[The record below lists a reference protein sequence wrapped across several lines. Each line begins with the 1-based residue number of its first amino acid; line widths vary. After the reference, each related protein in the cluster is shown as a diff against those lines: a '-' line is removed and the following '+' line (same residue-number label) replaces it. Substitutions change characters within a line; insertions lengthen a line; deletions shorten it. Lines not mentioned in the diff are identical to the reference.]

1 MGKLDFRKLSKN
13 DLLDLEDELWKT
25 LKGMRALKK
34 DPSLLFRDLLTMSE
48 VVMLARRI
56 QIAKLLMCGQS
67 QQDICLKLSV
77 GLSTV
82 QSIDRWLRE
91 KFEDYRDVLPELYK
105 QTCTLQQSKDR
116 KRVPIDL
123 YSFRWL
129 RRKYPL
135 HSLLF
140 NAILD
145 DLRFGPPPTHPAKGK
160 YKPKYL
166 SPKQYKTSHTSI
178 N

>member
-1 MGKLDFRKLSKN
+1 MYTDYHRNNMGKLDFRKLSKN
-13 DLLDLEDELWKT
+13 DLVDLEEELWKT

-48 VVMLARRI
+48 VIMLARRI
-56 QIAKLLMCGQS
+56 QIAKLLMCGHS
-67 QQDICLKLSV
+67 QQDICSKLCV

-91 KFEDYRDVLPELYK
+91 KFEDYRDVLPDLYRK
-105 QTCTLQQSKDR
+105 TCALQRQKDR
-116 KRVPIDL
+116 KCAPIDP

-135 HSLLF
+135 HFLLF
-140 NAILD
+140 TIVLN
-145 DLRFGPPPTHPAKGK
+145 DLHFDFHETHPTNRK
-160 YKPKYL
+160 YTPKKL
-166 SPKQYKTSHTSI
+166 SPKH
-178 N
+178 

>member
-1 MGKLDFRKLSKN
+1 MGKLDFRKLSKE
-13 DLLDLEDELWKT
+13 DLVDLEDELWKT
-25 LKGMRALKK
+25 LKGMRDLKR
-34 DPSLLFRDLLTMSE
+34 DPSVLFRDLLTMSE
-48 VVMLARRI
+48 VIMLARRI
-56 QIAKLLMCGQS
+56 QIAKLLMCGS
-67 QQDICLKLSV
+67 SVHAICSTLSV
-77 GLSTV
+77 GISTV

-91 KFEDYRDVLPELYK
+91 KFQDYRDVLPQLYR
-105 QTCTLQQSKDR
+105 QTRALQESKDR
-116 KRVPIDL
+116 KRVLIEP

-145 DLRFGPPPTHPAKGK
+145 DLHFGPSPIHPAKGK
-160 YKPKYL
+160 YKPQKIA
-166 SPKQYKTSHTSI
+166 PKKQKPDYVSI